1 MHLINRLLYF
11 QGAPTR
17 MRIRR
22 TSTSTEVCK
31 QRNCQDLRS
40 NEYGESQNLH
50 KNKIKILK
58 SKSRQLYYNVKLKFI
73 IQDLKFSLLKPVQLV
88 LIFSLLQLSLKFS
101 LLQYSNFLKTIM
113 MKCRLLIRIF
123 LVSEILIV
131 EWVQFNVLI
140 LSSLRTGLSD
150 HALIDH
156 VNVMLLGVGGLILWG
171 RGEWFLGWRWNVAG
185 STIAILLTFL
195 SLVLL
200 GLRLR
205 HSSLDMTIHWEHII
219 EMKGYCGSGKSRE
232 ESGICTTVVY
242 MVRQLQMQMHYQAN
256 EEQGDTKQCRLY
268 ISVSQ
273 ATTVSSLLGYD
284 GYNAQCDA
292 SYAPYEVHGHA
303 DQEHTGHLITPK
315 CSTHVVLL
323 FLGSLQYE
331 GCAHTEAH
339 SSNREGS
346 AR

>member
-1 MHLINRLLYF
+1 
-11 QGAPTR
+11 

-58 SKSRQLYYNVKLKFI
+58 SNSRQLYYNVKLKFI

-88 LIFSLLQLSLKFS
+88 LIFSLLQLSSKFS

-156 VNVMLLGVGGLILWG
+156 VNVMLLGVGGFILWG
-171 RGEWFLGWRWNVAG
+171 RGSGSWGGGGMSPVA
-185 STIAILLTFL
+185 S
-195 SLVLL
+195 
-200 GLRLR
+200 
-205 HSSLDMTIHWEHII
+205 HS
-219 EMKGYCGSGKSRE
+219 
-232 ESGICTTVVY
+232 
-242 MVRQLQMQMHYQAN
+242 
-256 EEQGDTKQCRLY
+256 
-268 ISVSQ
+268 
-273 ATTVSSLLGYD
+273 
-284 GYNAQCDA
+284 
-292 SYAPYEVHGHA
+292 
-303 DQEHTGHLITPK
+303 
-315 CSTHVVLL
+315 CS
-323 FLGSLQYE
+323 
-331 GCAHTEAH
+331 H
-339 SSNREGS
+339 S
-346 AR
+346 